1 MAEKEKSERP
11 RFDVAIVGAGPVGL
25 TLANYLGLYGVE
37 TLLIERHAST
47 VQEPR
52 AVSIDDESLR
62 AMQGIGLAEQVC
74 AHIMPGYGSL
84 YHSASGRPFAFVQ
97 PKTREY
103 GYDRRN
109 GFHQWDLER
118 ILCDGLERYENVTV
132 WFENELVD
140 LSDDSDRVA
149 LKLRTADEREIQ
161 VECRY
166 LAACDG
172 GSSTVRELLGVAME
186 GSTYNEQWLIIDLDG
201 TKDPYRHTR
210 VYCDPRRPGI
220 NLPGPRRARRFE
232 FMLLEGEDP
241 DTVAAESNVRRLLRE
256 HGPDEQTRIRRRT
269 VYTFHARMATRW
281 KIGRVSLHGDAAHL
295 TPPFAGQGMNS
306 GIRDATNYAWKLA
319 SVINGKLGPAVLETY
334 ELERR
339 EHAWALIGMAIRM
352 GRVMMPRGRI
362 AASVVQATFLLLK
375 LCPPL
380 NDYIVH
386 MRFKPKPRFEQGF
399 FLANGRDPK
408 TSIAGRLFPQPN
420 VAFADDRVVKLDEVL
435 GDGFALLALTDRPE
449 EIFAQIDEDRLAPLE
464 VNRVCVTPEDVN
476 FPADCGADVSF
487 VRDFDGDV
495 ARALA
500 GYRDCAILLRPDRYV
515 AAVFRPAEVNSV
527 LQNLRKMI
535 DSTWT
540 A

>member
-84 YHSASGRPFAFVQ
+84 YHSASGTPFAFVQ
-97 PKTREY
+97 PKTKEY

-118 ILCDGLERYENVTV
+118 ILCDGLERFENVTV

-140 LSDDSDRVA
+140 LSYDSDGVS
-149 LKLRTADEREIQ
+149 LKLRATDEREIQ

-172 GSSTVRELLGVAME
+172 GGSTVRELLGVAME
-186 GSTYNEQWLIIDLDG
+186 GSTYNEKWLIIDLDG

-232 FMLLEGEDP
+232 FMLLDGEDP

-319 SVINGKLGPAVLETY
+319 SVITGKLGPAVLETY

-339 EHAWALIGMAIRM
+339 KHAWALIEMAIRM

-362 AASVVQATFLLLK
+362 AAFVVQATFRLLK

-399 FLANGRDPK
+399 FLADGHDPK
-408 TSIAGRLFPQPN
+408 TSIAGRLFSQPN
-420 VAFADDRVVKLDEVL
+420 VAFADDRLAKLDEAL
-435 GDGFALLALTDRPE
+435 GEGFALLALTDRPTE
-449 EIFAQIDEDRLAPLE
+449 MFGQIDEDSLAPLE
-464 VNRVCVTPEDVN
+464 VKRVCVTPDDVN
-476 FPADCGADVSF
+476 FPADCGADVLF
-487 VRDFDGDV
+487 VRDVDGDV

-515 AAVFRPAEVNSV
+515 AAVFRPAEVNAV